1 MSFPL
6 RGKHYA
12 VFFPSMC
19 FPRGGISTSTLRRS
33 DPSQAALATTAMKP
47 EPDTAPAHTPRFPA
61 DTELLAPAGCFPSL
75 QAAIDNGA
83 DAVYFGLAQLNMRAR
98 ARRSFN
104 VPDLEEIM
112 TRLHAANVK
121 GCLTLNT
128 LLYEHDLKLCRK
140 MLETAAEHNVD
151 AVIMSDMAAVQ
162 MANEIGLEVHLS
174 TQLSLSNYDAVKFYA
189 PYCDRV
195 VLARE
200 LNLKMIRSIYDKILA
215 NGLTGRDGREMEIE
229 AFAHGALCIAVSGRC
244 GMSLFT
250 SNASANRGACEQ
262 NCRKEYTVTDTETGK
277 QLKID
282 NHFVMSPNDIAT
294 LDFMDEFLRAGVKV
308 LKIEGRGRSPEY
320 VATVTRAYRKAIDA
334 VHEGKFDKEFV
345 KSLYPQLETVYN
357 RGLSSGY
364 YLGREQGWSADYGNK
379 SKRRKVLV
387 GSVAHAYR
395 KAGVIEVQATANSLQ
410 KGDSILVIGNTTGV
424 IEDTVGELRVLREN
438 GDMQTVDSCTTGQ
451 TITLTVKGKIRTN
464 DKLYK
469 VVDA

>member
-1 MSFPL
+1 MNQP
-6 RGKHYA
+6 
-12 VFFPSMC
+12 
-19 FPRGGISTSTLRRS
+19 STSTN
-33 DPSQAALATTAMKP
+33 D
-47 EPDTAPAHTPRFPA
+47 APVQYPV
-61 DTELLAPAGCFPSL
+61 DTELLAPAGCFASL

-83 DAVYFGLAQLNMRAR
+83 DSVYFGLAQLNMRAR

-112 TRLHAANVK
+112 GRLHAANVK

-140 MLETAAEHNVD
+140 MLETAAEQKVD
-151 AVIMSDMAAVQ
+151 AVILSDMAAVQ

-174 TQLSLSNYDAVKFYA
+174 TQLSLSNYESVKFYA

-200 LNLKMIRSIYDKILA
+200 LNLKMIRSIYDKILT
-215 NGLTGRDGREMEIE
+215 NQLTGRDGREMEIE

-262 NCRKEYTVTDTETGK
+262 NCRKEYTVTDTESGK

-282 NHFVMSPNDIAT
+282 NNFVMSPNDIAT
-294 LDFMDEFLRAGVKV
+294 LDFMDEFLKAGVKV

-320 VATVTRAYRKAIDA
+320 VATVVRAYRKAIDA
-334 VHEGKFDKEFV
+334 VHAGQFNKEFV
-345 KSLYPQLETVYN
+345 QSIYPELETVYN

-395 KAGVIEVQATANSLQ
+395 KAGVIEVQATANTLQ
-410 KGDSILVIGNTTGV
+410 KGDDILVIGNTTGV
-424 IEDTVGELRVLREN
+424 IEDKVGELRVLQES
-438 GDMQTVDSCTTGQ
+438 GDMLPVESSKTGQ
-451 TITLTVKGKIRTN
+451 TITLTVQGKIRTN

-469 VVDA
+469 VVTDA

>member
-1 MSFPL
+1 
-6 RGKHYA
+6 
-12 VFFPSMC
+12 MC
-19 FPRGGISTSTLRRS
+19 FPDGPQFPSTVGIAPTGDAIQTH
-33 DPSQAALATTAMKP
+33 ATTTLITTDV
-47 EPDTAPAHTPRFPA
+47 PDSPKHPFQE
-61 DTELLAPAGCFPSL
+61 TELLAPAGCFPSL
-75 QAAIDNGA
+75 QAAVDHGA

-104 VPDLEEIM
+104 VPDLKEIM
-112 TRLHAANVK
+112 HRLHEGGVK
-121 GCLTLNT
+121 GYLTLNT
-128 LLYEHDLKLCRK
+128 LLYEHDLKICRK
-140 MLETAAEHNVD
+140 MLETAAEEKVD
-151 AVIMSDMAAVQ
+151 GVILSDMAAVQ
-162 MANEIGLEVHLS
+162 MANETGLEVHLS
-174 TQLSLSNYDAVKFYA
+174 TQLSLSNYEAVQFYA

-200 LNLKMIRSIYDKILA
+200 LNLKMIRSIYDKIKQE
-215 NGLTGRDGREMEIE
+215 GLVGRDGREMEIE

-262 NCRKEYTVTDTETGK
+262 NCRKEYLVTDAETGQ

-282 NHFVMSPNDIAT
+282 NNFVMSPNDIAT
-294 LDFMDEFLRAGVKV
+294 LDFMDKFLEAGIKV

-320 VATVTRAYRKAIDA
+320 VATVVRSYRKAIDA
-334 VHEGKFDKEFV
+334 VHAGTFDKQFV
-345 KSLYPQLETVYN
+345 KTLSPQLESVYN

-387 GSVAHAYR
+387 GNVAHAYR
-395 KAGVIEVQATANSLQ
+395 KAGVIEVRSSATTLAV
-410 KGDSILVIGNTTGV
+410 GDDILVIGETTGV
-424 IEDTVGELRVLREN
+424 VEAKVGEMRILQDDGTMLVADDCKN
-438 GDMQTVDSCTTGQ
+438 GQ
-451 TITLTVKGKIRTN
+451 TLTLGIEGKIRVN

>member
-1 MSFPL
+1 MKSE
-6 RGKHYA
+6 
-12 VFFPSMC
+12 
-19 FPRGGISTSTLRRS
+19 T
-33 DPSQAALATTAMKP
+33 TTAENTTLK
-47 EPDTAPAHTPRFPA
+47 FPV

-104 VPDLEEIM
+104 VPDLKEIM
-112 TRLHAANVK
+112 SRLHAAGVK

-128 LLYEHDLKLCRK
+128 LLYEHDLKLCQK
-140 MLETAAEHNVD
+140 MLETAVAENVD
-151 AVIMSDMAAVQ
+151 AVIVSDMAAVR
-162 MANEIGLEVHLS
+162 MANELGLEVHLS
-174 TQLSLSNYDAVKFYA
+174 TQLSLSNFESVKFYA

-200 LNLKMIRSIYDKILA
+200 LNLKMIRSIYDKILTE
-215 NGLTGRDGREMEIE
+215 GLVGRDGREMEIE

-262 NCRKEYTVTDTETGK
+262 NCRKEYTVTDSETGK

-282 NHFVMSPNDIAT
+282 NNFVMSPNDIAT
-294 LDFMDEFLRAGVKV
+294 LDFMDDFLKAGVKV

-320 VATVTRAYRKAIDA
+320 VATVVRAYRKAIDA
-334 VHEGKFDKEFV
+334 VHAGEFNKEFV
-345 KSLYPQLETVYN
+345 QSIYPELEGVYN

-395 KAGVIEVQATANSLQ
+395 KAGVIEVQSTATSLK
-410 KGDSILVIGNTTGV
+410 KGDDILVIGNTTGV
-424 IEDTVGELRVLREN
+424 IESTVDEMRVLQEN
-438 GDMQTVDSCTTGQ
+438 GAMEVAESCSNGQ
-451 TITLTVKGKIRTN
+451 TITLTIDGKIRTN
-464 DKLYK
+464 DKLFK

>member
-1 MSFPL
+1 MNPT
-6 RGKHYA
+6 
-12 VFFPSMC
+12 
-19 FPRGGISTSTLRRS
+19 TSKNS
-33 DPSQAALATTAMKP
+33 IPK
-47 EPDTAPAHTPRFPA
+47 

-83 DAVYFGLAQLNMRAR
+83 DSVYFGLAQLNMRAR

-104 VPDLEEIM
+104 VPDLEDIM
-112 TRLHAANVK
+112 SRLHDAGVK

-128 LLYEHDLKLCRK
+128 LLYEHDLNLARK
-140 MLETAAEHNVD
+140 MLETAKEHAVD
-151 AVIMSDMAAVQ
+151 AVILSDMAAMQ
-162 MANEIGLEVHLS
+162 MANELGLEVHLS
-174 TQLSLSNYDAVKFYA
+174 TQLSLSNYESVKFYA

-200 LNLKMIRSIYDKILA
+200 LNLKMIKSIYDKIKA
-215 NGLTGRDGREMEIE
+215 NQLVGRGGREMEIE

-262 NCRKEYTVTDTETGK
+262 NCRKEYTITDSESGK

-282 NHFVMSPNDIAT
+282 NQFVMSPNDIAT
-294 LDFMDEFLRAGVKV
+294 LDFMDEFLGAGIKV

-320 VATVTRAYRKAIDA
+320 VATVTKAYRKAIDA
-334 VHEGKFDKEFV
+334 VHAGEFNKEFV

-395 KAGVIEVQATANSLQ
+395 KASVIEVRSSATTLE
-410 KGDSILVIGNTTGV
+410 KGDDILVIGNSTGV
-424 IEDTVGELRVLREN
+424 IEGKVDQMRV
-438 GDMQTVDSCTTGQ
+438 MQDDGNMTDAEECQNGQ
-451 TITLTVKGKIRTN
+451 TLTLKVEGKIRSN

>member
-1 MSFPL
+1 MNPKTATDAKQSL
-6 RGKHYA
+6 RYP
-12 VFFPSMC
+12 V
-19 FPRGGISTSTLRRS
+19 
-33 DPSQAALATTAMKP
+33 
-47 EPDTAPAHTPRFPA
+47 

-104 VPDLEEIM
+104 VPDLQEIM
-112 TRLHAANVK
+112 TRLHNANVK

-140 MLETAAEHNVD
+140 MLETAAEQNVD
-151 AVIMSDMAAVQ
+151 AVILSDMAAVQ
-162 MANEIGLEVHLS
+162 MANELGLEVHLS
-174 TQLSLSNYDAVKFYA
+174 TQLSLSNFESVKFYA

-200 LNLKMIRSIYDKILA
+200 LNLKMIRSIYDKIL
-215 NGLTGRDGREMEIE
+215 NEGLFGRDGREMEIE

-262 NCRKEYTVTDTETGK
+262 NCRKEYTVTDSETGK

-282 NHFVMSPNDIAT
+282 NNFVMSPNDIAT
-294 LDFMDEFLRAGVKV
+294 LDFMDEFLKAGVKV

-320 VATVTRAYRKAIDA
+320 VATVVRAYRKAIDA
-334 VHEGKFDKEFV
+334 VHSSEFNKEFV
-345 KSLYPQLETVYN
+345 KALYPELETVYN

-395 KAGVIEVQATANSLQ
+395 KAGVVEVRSTATSLN
-410 KGDSILVIGNTTGV
+410 KGDDILVIGSTTGV
-424 IEDTVGELRVLREN
+424 IEDKVDELRVLQEN
-438 GDMQTVDSCTTGQ
+438 GDMLAAESCTNGE
-451 TITLTVKGKIRTN
+451 TITLAVQGKIRTN